1 MGISFRG
8 ERGTRHLIANER
20 GQSLVEYILLLFV
33 SVALILGLIFEFS
46 SAFKAWANNYFG
58 DYLTC
63 LLETGELPSIGGTPG
78 DSGTCNQFFE
88 AFSLKNGRPSN
99 ALGKGSSDKRST
111 ANASGL
117 NRSGARREGTVA
129 RSSGGGSNWNGSS
142 NSGNNN
148 RLADS
153 SDTGGGGGAA
163 KTGNTSISSGGGY
176 SSKMS
181 KSGGGEGGRQLDG
194 RVGIIVK
201 KEAEAK
207 KGYAPS
213 TARNDVMTHS
223 PKRVRLKE
231 ARKPAEARADEP
243 MTFGNFIRI
252 LIMAALI
259 IALVVVI
266 GGQVLQATK
275 GMDAAD

>member
-1 MGISFRG
+1 VGISFRG
-8 ERGTRHLIANER
+8 ERGTRHFIANER
-20 GQSLVEYILLLFV
+20 GQSLVEYILMLFV
-33 SVALILGLIFEFS
+33 SVALVLGLIFEFS

-78 DSGTCNQFFE
+78 DSGTCNQFFQ
-88 AFSLKNGRPSN
+88 AFSLKNGRPST
-99 ALGKGSSDKRST
+99 ALGKGSGENKST
-111 ANASGL
+111 ANPSGL

-129 RSSGGGSNWNGSS
+129 RTSSGGGNWNGSG
-142 NSGNNN
+142 NGGGNNK
-148 RLADS
+148 LADTS
-153 SDTGGGGGAA
+153 EDGGGGAAA
-163 KTGNTSISSGGGY
+163 KTGNTGISSGGGGG
-176 SSKMS
+176 SRMS
-181 KSGGGEGGRQLDG
+181 KSGSGDGGRQLDG
-194 RVGIIVK
+194 RLGILVK
-201 KEAEAK
+201 KDAETK
-207 KGYAPS
+207 KGYAPN
-213 TARNDVMTHS
+213 TARSDVMTHS

-231 ARKPAEARADEP
+231 ARKPAEVRPDEP

-275 GMDAAD
+275 GMDASD

>member
-8 ERGTRHLIANER
+8 EGHLIGNER
-20 GQSLVEYILLLFV
+20 GQSLVEYILLLVV

-78 DSGTCNQFFE
+78 DSGTCNQFFQP
-88 AFSLKNGRPSN
+88 FSLKNGRPSN
-99 ALGKGSSDKRST
+99 ALSKGNTEQQKSSAKP
-111 ANASGL
+111 SGL
-117 NRSGARREGTVA
+117 NRAGARREGTVA
-129 RSSGGGSNWNGSS
+129 RAQSRGGGSWNGS
-142 NSGNNN
+142 GNGGSSSK
-148 RLADS
+148 LADTS
-153 SDTGGGGGAA
+153 EGGGGGGDA
-163 KTGNTSISSGGGY
+163 KTGNTGVSSGEGY
-176 SSKMS
+176 SSRMA
-181 KSGGGEGGRQLDG
+181 KSGLGDGGRQIDG
-194 RVGIIVK
+194 RVHVTVK
-201 KEAEAK
+201 KDEETK
-207 KGYAPS
+207 KGYVPTA
-213 TARNDVMTHS
+213 ARNDNFSRS
-223 PKRVRLKE
+223 PKRVKVKE
-231 ARKPAEARADEP
+231 ARKPAEVAADEP
-243 MTFGNFIRI
+243 MTFGNFIRL

>member
-1 MGISFRG
+1 M
-8 ERGTRHLIANER
+8 
-20 GQSLVEYILLLFV
+20 LFV
-33 SVALILGLIFEFS
+33 SVALVLGLIFEFS

-78 DSGTCNQFFE
+78 DSGTCNQFFQ
-88 AFSLKNGRPSN
+88 AFSLKNGRPSS
-99 ALGKGSSDKRST
+99 ALGKGSSDKHST

-117 NRSGARREGTVA
+117 NRAGARREGTVA
-129 RSSGGGSNWNGSS
+129 RNSGGGSWNGS
-142 NSGNNN
+142 GNNGGSSK
-148 RLADS
+148 LADN
-153 SDTGGGGGAA
+153 SDSGGGGGAA
-163 KTGNTSISSGGGY
+163 KTGNTGVSSGGGY

-181 KSGGGEGGRQLDG
+181 KSGSGDGGRQLDG
-194 RVGIIVK
+194 RLGILIK
-201 KEAEAK
+201 KEAETK
-207 KGYAPS
+207 KGYAPNI
-213 TARNDVMTHS
+213 ARSDVMTHS

-231 ARKPAEARADEP
+231 ARKPAEVPPDEP

-252 LIMAALI
+252 LISAALI

-275 GMDAAD
+275 GMDSD